1 MSDQTAR
8 FALPLI
14 DPGQSQKEM
23 THNAALALLDA
34 ALQPSVRAVGTTV
47 PPSAPT
53 IGDQWIVG
61 TVPTG
66 AWLGQANAIAA
77 WTAGGWRFVAAI
89 EGMLV
94 WSIADGL
101 PARFSQGLWTVGDI
115 AAGRIVVGGLPV
127 VGARRSAIVAPTA
140 GTIVDVEARA
150 AISAILA
157 AMIGH
162 GLIAEH

>member
-1 MSDQTAR
+1 MTDQTAR

-34 ALQPSVRAVGTTV
+34 AVQPSVRAVGTTV
-47 PPSAPT
+47 PPTTPA
-53 IGDQWIVG
+53 IGDQWILG
-61 TVPTG
+61 PAPTG

-77 WTAGGWRFVAAI
+77 WTTGGWRFVPAI
-89 EGMLV
+89 EGMIA
-94 WSIADGL
+94 WSIADGV
-101 PARFSQGLWTVGDI
+101 PARFSQGLWVVGDI
-115 AAGRIVVGGLPV
+115 AAGRIVVAGLPV
-127 VGARRSAIVAPTA
+127 VGARRAAIVGPAA
-140 GTIVDVEARA
+140 GTVVDVEARA
-150 AISAILA
+150 AIAAILT